1 MPQTPSVTGKRF
13 SCEYAAILGDFDL
26 LSGDTALDM
35 AVEGLLPPAYVV
47 PMSENHYLEGLTL
60 IANVRSLW
68 PTQKILVYDLGL
80 EKTSAKQLSEK
91 CLVELRKF
99 PFDKFPYYVKN
110 LREYR
115 WKPLLI
121 AMLLKEFGAL
131 WYMDASVRWKKDR
144 RETVYKEITC
154 RRKTGA
160 YIYLPSDPEAIK
172 TTKCCAATFAFAVRT
187 ADTME
192 LMKWNVLCALEKNC
206 MAPRHSKIPC
216 HFTKDRMKD
225 YAYCHRF
232 DQSVINILLG
242 NSYGFDTKKYIS
254 SLGREAFDCHQKA
267 IPLSE
272 TDFSCIPIN
281 QKDKVLA
288 LINSRLVSVAAFV
301 INSESFGL
309 LKHMHRVCDDLHR
322 STDQKRKI
330 EECDSF
336 CVVACWFKAEMN
348 IEDLAK
354 DGEKGKPLKKKGYDD
369 VEISDLSGG
378 ESEKSKG
385 KSKEKGSKEKVD
397 KGSAEKK
404 EEGADKE
411 KKEKEKSVV
420 KKEEDKSK
428 EKKEKTKSTSPKTK
442 KTEKKEVEG
451 EKPKE
456 VEKAKEKAVK
466 TPQKTGEKVDKEK
479 SGEKTGE
486 KSGDKSAEKS
496 AEAKKPETQPEQKK
510 EPSQEGVMALSKI
523 ADRAAFA
530 KPVPARRKKRRC
542 CSIL

>member
-1 MPQTPSVTGKRF
+1 MLVGSRRTRSIAVGFVFATVILLFCYWIHPTKLEFISNTFYNKCFCEYKGALYDFCYRMPQTPSVTGKRF

-80 EKTSAKQLSEK
+80 EKTSAKQLS
-91 CLVELRKF
+91 
-99 PFDKFPYYVKN
+99 
-110 LREYR
+110 
-115 WKPLLI
+115 
-121 AMLLKEFGAL
+121 MLLKEFGAL

-154 RRKTGA
+154 RRKTG
-160 YIYLPSDPEAIK
+160 PSQ
-172 TTKCCAATFAFAVRT
+172 
-187 ADTME
+187 
-192 LMKWNVLCALEKNC
+192 LE
-206 MAPRHSKIPC
+206 
-216 HFTKDRMKD
+216 
-225 YAYCHRF
+225 F

-281 QKDKVLA
+281 Q
-288 LINSRLVSVAAFV
+288 
-301 INSESFGL
+301 
-309 LKHMHRVCDDLHR
+309 
-322 STDQKRKI
+322 
-330 EECDSF
+330 
-336 CVVACWFKAEMN
+336 MN